1 MGLLLLLLLLLL
13 ALQREVQGAP
23 ALGLFRCL
31 SGCLVMASL
40 RYTFVHACMCAPHA
54 SVEWLLRVQN
64 DSCVT
69 RVHVGTHVLLTFLI
83 SSSVASGPFSMPRT

>member
-1 MGLLLLLLLLLL
+1 MGLLLLLLL
-13 ALQREVQGAP
+13 ALQRAVQGAP

-40 RYTFVHACMCAPHA
+40 RYTCEHACMCAPHA
-54 SVEWLLRVQN
+54 SVEWLLRVEN
-64 DSCVT
+64 DSCMLG
-69 RVHVGTHVLLTFLI
+69 RPVGTHLLLTFLI